1 MVEIVLFHSGNPA
14 WRSCQAA
21 IGVAKNVEEK
31 FGEKVN
37 LKIYTNDSAEAL
49 KYNLKSATSVF
60 VNGELVPLETALSQ
74 EGMEEFIQKLV
85 WE

>member
-21 IGVAKNVEEK
+21 IGVAKKIEEK
-31 FGEKVN
+31 FGEGVD
-37 LKIYTNDSAEAL
+37 LKIYTNDSGEAM
-49 KYNLKSATSVF
+49 KYSIKSATSVF

-74 EGMEEFIQKLV
+74 EGMEEFIKKQV
-85 WE
+85 